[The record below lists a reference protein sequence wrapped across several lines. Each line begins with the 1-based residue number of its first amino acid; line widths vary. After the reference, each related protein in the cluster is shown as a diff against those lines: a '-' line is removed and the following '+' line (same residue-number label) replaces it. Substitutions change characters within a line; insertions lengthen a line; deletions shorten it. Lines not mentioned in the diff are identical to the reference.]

1 VDAETLPAGVTQ
13 THISLFDGSNAGLA
27 VDGKPIFSVQYHPE
41 ASPGPQDSHYL
52 FTRFLNL
59 VRKEKGIAE
68 WPEHQA
74 PAA

>member
-1 VDAETLPAGVTQ
+1 MAGALLPRWR
-13 THISLFDGSNAGLA
+13 GST
-27 VDGKPIFSVQYHPE
+27 I
-41 ASPGPQDSHYL
+41 PGPQDSHYL

-68 WPEHQA
+68 WPEHKA